1 MLDNFVDE
9 THAKEWLEEFNGKAE
24 EYAHCFNIVRD
35 KLFGEFD
42 SNTQVNV
49 HIVPVIRDITNI
61 LISSTNRRIS
71 TKYKE
76 LYPDNYGA
84 I

>member
-1 MLDNFVDE
+1 MLDNFADE
-9 THAKEWLEEFNGKAE
+9 THAQEWLNEFNGKTD
-24 EYAHCFNIVRD
+24 EYVHCFNVVRN

-49 HIVPVIRDITNI
+49 HAIAVIRDITNL
-61 LISSTNRRIS
+61 LIASTNRKI
-71 TKYKE
+71 TKKYE
-76 LYPDNYGA
+76 GLYPEHYGT